1 MPSMKSSPLRK
12 SLLHMQIETNLHGNT
27 NGSSD
32 GQKPWLVQKFGG
44 TSIGKF
50 AENITGTIIPSYLP
64 TNRVVVVCSARSSET
79 KSLGT
84 TNRLL
89 KAAASA
95 LVPGSNEY
103 LETVQDIRA
112 DHLDAAQK
120 HISNPE
126 ILKKVQGEVNQDC
139 DRLKSFLEAA
149 QIIEEISPRSKDII
163 MAVGEKLSCRI
174 VAGLLEDRGVET
186 EFVNLENVIEAVFDV
201 NTLDQNFYDYLSR
214 AFAAAVAKCGDRV
227 PVVTG
232 FFGYVPGSLLTSV
245 GRGYTDLA
253 AALIAVGLD
262 AEELQV
268 WKEVDGIFT
277 ADPRKVKE
285 ARMLN
290 IITPEEASELT
301 YYGSEVI
308 HPFTMEQV
316 IRAQIPI
323 RIKNVMNP
331 LGAGTVIFPDQPSGM
346 TTPKRNTPPPSSKV
360 LLENGYQLDLSRRH
374 PTAVTIKDNV
384 WVLNIHSNRKSVSH
398 GFFAQIFSTLDR
410 HGIAVDLISTSEV
423 HISMALGANVM
434 EDEMEKAMESL
445 RSLGAVSVTKDMAI
459 LSLVGKQMKN
469 MVGISGQMFTTL
481 AKAGINIEMIS
492 QGASEINIS
501 CVILERQAVQ
511 ALNVI
516 HDELLSTV
524 GNYTEEQEEEAN

>member
-1 MPSMKSSPLRK
+1 MPSMTPSPLRK
-12 SLLHMQIETNLHGNT
+12 SFPPHMKVEVNLNPNFKP
-27 NGSSD
+27 NGPEH
-32 GQKPWLVQKFGG
+32 KPWLVQKFGG

-50 AENITGTIIPSYLP
+50 IDTIAGNIVPSYLT
-64 TNRVVVVCSARSSET
+64 TNRVAVVCSARSSES
-79 KSLGT
+79 KSSGT

-89 KAAASA
+89 RAAASA
-95 LVPGSNEY
+95 ITPGSNEY
-103 LETVQDIRA
+103 IETVQEIRL

-120 HISNPE
+120 YISNDSNLKRVQEE
-126 ILKKVQGEVNQDC
+126 INLDC
-139 DRLKSFLEAA
+139 DHLKSFLEAA
-149 QIIEEISPRSKDII
+149 QIINEISPRSKDII

-174 VAGLLEDRGVET
+174 VAALLEDRGVEAQ
-186 EFVNLENVIEAVFDV
+186 FINLENVIDAVFDV
-201 NTLDQNFYDYLSR
+201 NCLDQNFYDYLSR
-214 AFAAAVAKCGDRV
+214 AFAAAVLKCGDRV

-232 FFGYVPGSLLTSV
+232 FFGSVPGSLLTSI

-285 ARMLN
+285 ARLLN

-331 LGAGTVIFPDQPSGM
+331 LGAGTIIFPDQPSSGSAS
-346 TTPKRNTPPPSSKV
+346 PNGRNTPPLSSKM

-410 HGIAVDLISTSEV
+410 YGITVDLISTSEV
-423 HISMALGANVM
+423 HISMALGANVI
-434 EDEMEKAMESL
+434 ETEIEKAMEAL
-445 RSLGAVSVTKDMAI
+445 RTFGTVDVIKELAI

-469 MVGISGQMFTTL
+469 MVGISGRMFSTL

-501 CVILERQAVQ
+501 CVILARQSIQ

-516 HDELLSTV
+516 HEELLRNV
-524 GNYTEEQEEEAN
+524 GKFAEVQDA